1 MRNLSVMV
9 TEMRIS
15 LLGWTRFLEEVGHS
29 LIVINLSTFAIYT
42 FQFTIWNYLLLTI
55 AQRNP
60 LPTIKLHLINCW
72 LCSVPNSQGVYS
84 LQFVI

>member
-42 FQFTIWNYLLLTI
+42 FQFTI
-55 AQRNP
+55 
-60 LPTIKLHLINCW
+60 
-72 LCSVPNSQGVYS
+72 
-84 LQFVI
+84 